1 MTKRKR
7 ISICI
12 LMKLL
17 AASSARLSAVLPI
30 TLLVVL
36 LSFSPYTVMQAV
48 ERDSLYTF
56 QFVPKQGMLYISYKK
71 NSVELERLLL
81 LIRQHRKDI
90 LTGNIPVFISGF
102 CQSVPID
109 KKNRNLVR
117 ERSNRVKAEMILRSG
132 LREDCF
138 RTTNSTSASEEASDV
153 VFVRIT
159 LPEDKTT
166 SDTQMI
172 GEEILRS
179 ALKDNTAGNKDCNP
193 KEELYTSE
201 VTLYETNPSSADCHS
216 ERSEESPLSASANVS
231 DSRVP
236 SSFRGWTLGLNVGI
250 PFLLG

>member
-56 QFVPKQGMLYISYKK
+56 QFVPKQGMFYISYKK

-102 CQSVPID
+102 CQSAPID

-117 ERSNRVKAEMILRSG
+117 ERSNRVKAEMILRS
-132 LREDCF
+132 
-138 RTTNSTSASEEASDV
+138 
-153 VFVRIT
+153 
-159 LPEDKTT
+159 
-166 SDTQMI
+166 
-172 GEEILRS
+172 
-179 ALKDNTAGNKDCNP
+179 
-193 KEELYTSE
+193 
-201 VTLYETNPSSADCHS
+201 
-216 ERSEESPLSASANVS
+216 
-231 DSRVP
+231 
-236 SSFRGWTLGLNVGI
+236 
-250 PFLLG
+250 